1 MTFKRIGHGY
11 DRIFNIR
18 PINVTVGEVVELP
31 SEMSGFVRWTV
42 YDAESFVI
50 GSYDE
55 TGVRLMEVKTDA
67 VEYTGKGNVQ
77 FRQPGNYIAA
87 AFSDDGTKNYYML
100 VAKN

>member
-50 GSYDE
+50 GSYDK
-55 TGVRLMEVKTDA
+55 TGVRLMEVNTDA
-67 VEYTGKGNVQ
+67 VEHIGEGYAQ
-77 FRQPGNYIAA
+77 FSQSGNYIAVA
-87 AFSDDGTKNYYML
+87 LSDDGTKHYYML
-100 VAKN
+100 VVKN